1 MAMRD
6 QPYIQFYCQDY
17 ATDEKLAM
25 CSYATQGIY
34 IRILCAF
41 HKSETYGGILFK
53 EIPNQDLSATKSF
66 AYALSRKTG
75 VGLPDM
81 EAAVEE
87 LLYYEVLAVDDM
99 GGVPFLYQKRMVRDN
114 DISQKRSDAGKLG
127 GRPPTYEKQN
137 NENIDILLMQNIK
150 QNESKMES
158 KTKANEKANEKQ
170 NSEYENE
177 NESVFENGFESQN
190 NTERKVTGDS
200 NRNGES
206 NGDVTGNG
214 GIGDNAVKSNNK
226 TVTVGVTEGGG
237 EQLALPIDAKTPKTC
252 ADFNATAQNG
262 AEGGESTPKATNAHS
277 VKNSAVSAASQK
289 PTRHKYGEYG
299 WVLLTDAEYG
309 RAVAEYG
316 EDTVTRYIAV
326 VDEYVEG
333 NGNKNGYKNWN
344 TVLRKAIRQK
354 WGNQNHAQTR
364 GSRYGPQEVD
374 KGRISNTLV
383 EALKEVEL
391 ETKKEAV

>member
-6 QPYIQFYCQDY
+6 QPYMQFYCQDY

-53 EIPNQDLSATKSF
+53 KIPNQDLSATKSF

-87 LLYYEVLAVDDM
+87 LLYYDVLAVDDM

-114 DISQKRSDAGKLG
+114 DISQKRTDAVNVRWDKRNLNI
-127 GRPPTYEKQN
+127 QN
-137 NENIDILLMQNIK
+137 DIQT
-150 QNESKMES
+150 EY
-158 KTKANEKANEKQ
+158 KTKYKGDTKHDTNGIQ

-177 NESVFENGFESQN
+177 NESVFENGFEVDSEVDVKGVGFDAGVGD
-190 NTERKVTGDS
+190 TASVTD
-200 NRNGES
+200 
-206 NGDVTGNG
+206 
-214 GIGDNAVKSNNK
+214 
-226 TVTVGVTEGGG
+226 GGG
-237 EQLALPIDAKTPKTC
+237 GQLPPPIDAKTPKDRV
-252 ADFNATAQNG
+252 DFNATAQSG

-354 WGNQNHAQTR
+354 WGNQNHVQVR

-391 ETKKEAV
+391 ETKKGAV